1 MMKSNRSRLLF
12 LVGSVAALFSLRAVS
27 GSSEGA
33 GRDPATRALSI
44 FSDVFSLTRSNY
56 VEAVDNKTL
65 LEGAYDG
72 MSDALDPFSFYVPA
86 SERAAFRADKPAGEV
101 GPGIVVARR
110 GGFPYVIGALPG
122 SPAEK
127 EGVKPGDLIDTI
139 DGKSVRTAPLWKIRS
154 ALEGPE
160 GTSVALIVFR
170 AGDEN
175 RVSLR
180 VPRAR
185 WEPPAVTTRW
195 DRDVAIVR
203 VPAIGPATAKQ
214 LAAVLDEAKQR
225 SVERMVIDLR
235 GTIGG
240 EAADAASSV
249 SPFVG
254 KGAVATVVSRRAAMP
269 PVEATGEK
277 VWNGRTVVLI
287 DDSTAGAAELFAA
300 ALHDRASG
308 KTVGETTA
316 GMAVVQ
322 RSVPT
327 PSGGILWMTVARY
340 VSPSGAVLGGKGL
353 SPDERVLVIPGEN
366 PDAKDPI
373 LDRGLEL
380 ARESAS
386 DRKAA

>member
-1 MMKSNRSRLLF
+1 
-12 LVGSVAALFSLRAVS
+12 
-27 GSSEGA
+27 
-33 GRDPATRALSI
+33 
-44 FSDVFSLTRSNY
+44 
-56 VEAVDNKTL
+56 
-65 LEGAYDG
+65 
-72 MSDALDPFSFYVPA
+72 
-86 SERAAFRADKPAGEV
+86 
-101 GPGIVVARR
+101 
-110 GGFPYVIGALPG
+110 
-122 SPAEK
+122 
-127 EGVKPGDLIDTI
+127 
-139 DGKSVRTAPLWKIRS
+139 
-154 ALEGPE
+154 
-160 GTSVALIVFR
+160 
-170 AGDEN
+170 
-175 RVSLR
+175 
-180 VPRAR
+180 
-185 WEPPAVTTRW
+185 VTTRW